1 MAGNNGM
8 NRQGPRCSF
17 CGKSQ
22 NMVERLV
29 AGGMGKLSF
38 EELLDE
44 TERRIAEKI
53 ALLVQGHIEAE
64 PVDKHACEWCPVANC
79 ERRLA

>member
-1 MAGNNGM
+1 MLDANAAD
-8 NRQGPRCSF
+8 
-17 CGKSQ
+17 
-22 NMVERLV
+22 MVMGRGLTDKRWERLV

-64 PVDKHACEWCPVANC
+64 LVDKHACEWCPVANC
-79 ERRLA
+79 ERRLV